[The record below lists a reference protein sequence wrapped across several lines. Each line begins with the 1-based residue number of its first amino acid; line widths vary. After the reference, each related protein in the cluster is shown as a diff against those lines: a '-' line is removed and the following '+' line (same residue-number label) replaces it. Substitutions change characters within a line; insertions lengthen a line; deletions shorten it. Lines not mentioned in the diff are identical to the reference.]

1 LPNPTR
7 GEVRLRAGGAV
18 RGWRVID
25 VTGRVVM
32 TGPAESGKAELSI
45 DLRHQPPG
53 VYCIEAVTAG
63 GTERARVVRT
73 E

>member
-1 LPNPTR
+1 
-7 GEVRLRAGGAV
+7 
-18 RGWRVID
+18 VID

-63 GTERARVVRT
+63 GTQRSKVIRA